1 MSKVTKLDARNRR
14 KKGIRK
20 NIFGTPER
28 PRMTVYRSNKH
39 IYVQVIDDTSGI
51 TLASASTLVG
61 EVKGEVTEAKKLEAA
76 KKVGELAA
84 KRCLEKS
91 IDKVVFD
98 RNGFIYTGRI
108 AALADGARQ
117 GGLQF

>member
-1 MSKVTKLDARNRR
+1 MSKNTKSDARVRR

-28 PRMTVYRSNKH
+28 PRMSVYRSNKH
-39 IYVQVIDDTSGI
+39 IYVQVIDDMSGV
-51 TLASASTLVG
+51 TLAAASTMVAELRG
-61 EVKGEVTEAKKLEAA
+61 NTSEERKLDAA
-76 KKVGELAA
+76 RKVGELAA
-84 KRCLEKS
+84 KRCLEKN

-117 GGLQF
+117 AGLKF

>member
-1 MSKVTKLDARNRR
+1 
-14 KKGIRK
+14 
-20 NIFGTPER
+20 
-28 PRMTVYRSNKH
+28 MTVFRSSKH
-39 IYVQVIDDTSGI
+39 IYVQVIDDTTGE
-51 TLASASTLVG
+51 TLAAASTLA
-61 EVKGEVTEAKKLEAA
+61 EELKGLVAEDKKLDQA

-84 KRCLEKS
+84 KRCLEKN

-98 RNGFIYTGRI
+98 RNGFIYTGRV

>member
-1 MSKVTKLDARNRR
+1 MSKVTKLEARARR

-39 IYVQVIDDTSGI
+39 IYVQVIDDTSGK

-61 EVKGEVTEAKKLEAA
+61 DVKGEVTEAKKLDAA
-76 KKVGELAA
+76 KKVGGLAA
-84 KRCLEKS
+84 KRCLEKN
-91 IDKVVFD
+91 IAKVVFD

-108 AALADGARQ
+108 AALAAGARQ